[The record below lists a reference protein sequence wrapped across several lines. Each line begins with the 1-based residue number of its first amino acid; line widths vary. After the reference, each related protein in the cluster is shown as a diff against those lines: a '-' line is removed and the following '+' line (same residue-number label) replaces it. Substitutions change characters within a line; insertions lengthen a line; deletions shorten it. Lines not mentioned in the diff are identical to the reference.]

1 MDISQSKVDVPCPKC
16 KANINV
22 SLKQAEQQEPVTC
35 SACNSKINL
44 VDKLADKDG
53 SAKKTVRD
61 VNKSLKG
68 LTDAIKKFGK

>member
-16 KANINV
+16 KTNINV
-22 SLKQAEQQEPVTC
+22 SLKQVEQQETVTC

-44 VDKLADKDG
+44 IDKDG
-53 SAKKTVRD
+53 SAKKAVQD